1 MQKKPDKHP
10 KQEQPTNKAC
20 PWHSA
25 QGEQGEKMRTGEK
38 VHGQKEQGENAQ
50 GEGMQHCAD
59 ASTQQN
65 PNVLRWKYQP
75 ETSDAA
81 GVRLRKFLDRKNE
94 RETRRKQRRADEM
107 SAQQVTSALY
117 RWQ

>member
-10 KQEQPTNKAC
+10 KQEQPTNKAR

-38 VHGQKEQGENAQ
+38 VHGQKEQGENV
-50 GEGMQHCAD
+50 
-59 ASTQQN
+59 QQN
-65 PNVLRWKYQP
+65 PNVLKWKYQP
-75 ETSDAA
+75 ETCDAA